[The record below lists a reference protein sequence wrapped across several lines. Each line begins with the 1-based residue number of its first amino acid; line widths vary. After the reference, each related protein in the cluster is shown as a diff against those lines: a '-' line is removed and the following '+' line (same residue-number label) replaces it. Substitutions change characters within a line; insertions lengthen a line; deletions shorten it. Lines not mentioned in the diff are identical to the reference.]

1 MSVLPL
7 PVVEQEN
14 QHRDGEEVQKMHSDG
29 ETHQEGNQYDPA
41 VCIRLVSLLV
51 PLGHRPYDEGR
62 EQ

>member
-7 PVVEQEN
+7 PVVEQEH
-14 QHRDGEEVQKMHSDG
+14 QYRYGEEVEKMHSDG

-51 PLGHRPYDEGR
+51 PLCHCPYDECR